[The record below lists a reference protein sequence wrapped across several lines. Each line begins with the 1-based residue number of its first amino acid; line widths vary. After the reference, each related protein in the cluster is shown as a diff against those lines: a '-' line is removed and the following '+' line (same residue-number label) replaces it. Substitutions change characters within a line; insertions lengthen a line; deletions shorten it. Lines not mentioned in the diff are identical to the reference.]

1 MTVNLLTTPNMLPN
15 ASEAFSLREKPFMR
29 SLSLLPARD
38 AVRTGLPNEKDDCTG
53 FFALCLKNV
62 VSRCLAVDRGSCDR
76 GKSALPVRIA
86 SRDDAA
92 RLYLGSGDI
101 IKVSP
106 AHVFLQSCRR
116 TGIKH

>member
-1 MTVNLLTTPNMLPN
+1 M
-15 ASEAFSLREKPFMR
+15 
-29 SLSLLPARD
+29 
-38 AVRTGLPNEKDDCTG
+38 
-53 FFALCLKNV
+53 
-62 VSRCLAVDRGSCDR
+62 AVDRGSRDR

-106 AHVFLQSCRR
+106 AHVFCKVVVGRVSNIKKTRLPGERDAGAESCGLGFPSAPGRR
-116 TGIKH
+116 ENSGEKR